1 MKRLLSVIY
10 LFTFIGLICYAAGNV
25 SFTVVVRNQTVRVGD
40 KFQITYVLK
49 NTSSNSDLPKPNIS
63 GCRLIFGPAISR
75 AQSYSNI
82 NGRAESSSSVDYTY
96 TYIAEK
102 EGTATIP
109 SLTITAD
116 GKKITSKPATINIV
130 ASSTPGSQPGTQG
143 SRPVAIDDPS
153 TQTSDRS
160 IKGNDVFIR
169 IITSRNHCYE
179 QEALECTIK
188 LYTKYNISEFMPIT
202 QPAFNGFTVEDLPI
216 QASLNEIEV
225 LNDQEYYTGVVKKC
239 ILFPQKS
246 GNLMINSGTYDLTV
260 VQYETVD
267 IGFYQA
273 LQPLTKKIRMNSNS
287 VAVTVDAL
295 PSPQPAEFNGAV
307 GQFSVESSLSSTSF
321 RTNEP
326 VTLTYT
332 VSGTGNIR
340 YIKDV
345 EIDFPNEFEQYSPQ
359 HNVDARV
366 SGNNVDGTSVTELT
380 FVPKETGKFTINV
393 PDFVYFDPTKKEYI
407 TIPGKQFEL
416 NVSKGLSSTMT
427 NRKDVES
434 KNVDILYIRSSDG
447 SLTKEPSFVIS
458 TGWYWIVVSLL
469 IIGGVAFIIICRR
482 NARRSADII
491 GRKKSK
497 ANSVARRRLKMAGRF
512 AAQNNADKFYE
523 EILRAMWGYF
533 SDKLSI
539 PTADLSRTIIMQ
551 NLSEKGVDTVLT
563 NEIMSLF
570 DQCEMARYTPAG
582 SHDQIRSV
590 YDQACEI
597 INNIEKQKLS

>member
-1 MKRLLSVIY
+1 
-10 LFTFIGLICYAAGNV
+10 
-25 SFTVVVRNQTVRVGD
+25 
-40 KFQITYVLK
+40 
-49 NTSSNSDLPKPNIS
+49 
-63 GCRLIFGPAISR
+63 
-75 AQSYSNI
+75 
-82 NGRAESSSSVDYTY
+82 
-96 TYIAEK
+96 
-102 EGTATIP
+102 
-109 SLTITAD
+109 
-116 GKKITSKPATINIV
+116 
-130 ASSTPGSQPGTQG
+130 
-143 SRPVAIDDPS
+143 
-153 TQTSDRS
+153 
-160 IKGNDVFIR
+160 
-169 IITSRNHCYE
+169 
-179 QEALECTIK
+179 
-188 LYTKYNISEFMPIT
+188 
-202 QPAFNGFTVEDLPI
+202 
-216 QASLNEIEV
+216 
-225 LNDQEYYTGVVKKC
+225 
-239 ILFPQKS
+239 
-246 GNLMINSGTYDLTV
+246 
-260 VQYETVD
+260 
-267 IGFYQA
+267 
-273 LQPLTKKIRMNSNS
+273 
-287 VAVTVDAL
+287 
-295 PSPQPAEFNGAV
+295 
-307 GQFSVESSLSSTSF
+307 
-321 RTNEP
+321 
-326 VTLTYT
+326 
-332 VSGTGNIR
+332 
-340 YIKDV
+340 
-345 EIDFPNEFEQYSPQ
+345 
-359 HNVDARV
+359 
-366 SGNNVDGTSVTELT
+366 
-380 FVPKETGKFTINV
+380 
-393 PDFVYFDPTKKEYI
+393 
-407 TIPGKQFEL
+407 
-416 NVSKGLSSTMT
+416 MT